1 MTCAEVRSLLPDHL
15 LAMVPETQAAA
26 IRRHLRGC
34 AACRAELAALDEGLA
49 AFTDAVAP
57 ADPSPELRARVL
69 STLEDEWREVPVRSA
84 GRGAALRRP
93 MASWLVAA
101 AAALVLVASV
111 SWGVSQTRRANDAV
125 AGAASYERLL
135 STLGG
140 TEFRV
145 GALRPVGDSGV
156 KGSVLLYES
165 KWGRSWAAIFVK
177 TEYDTGAL
185 SATVTS
191 PDGSSL
197 RFERFWTKGGEGD
210 GWLITSA
217 DVSTMDRVTVRD
229 ASGTIL
235 ATGNVT
241 EA

>member
-1 MTCAEVRSLLPDHL
+1 VTCTEVRSLLPDHL

-34 AACRAELAALDEGLA
+34 AACRTELAALDEGLA

-57 ADPSPELRARVL
+57 ADPPAELRARVL
-69 STLEDEWREVPVRSA
+69 ATLEDEWREAPERPVA
-84 GRGAALRRP
+84 RRP
-93 MASWLVAA
+93 AVRRPVASRLVAA

-111 SWGVSQTRRANDAV
+111 TWGVGQAHRANDAV

-145 GALRPVGDSGV
+145 GAVQPVGDSGV

-165 KWGRSWAAIFVK
+165 KWGRSWAAIFVQ
-177 TEYDTGAL
+177 TEYDSGAL
-185 SATVTS
+185 SATVTA

-197 RFERFWTKGGEGD
+197 RFDRFWTKGGEGD
-210 GWLITSA
+210 GWLVTSA
-217 DVSTMDRVTVRD
+217 DVSTMSEVTVRD
-229 ASGTIL
+229 ASGTVL
-235 ATGNVT
+235 ATGHI
-241 EA
+241 ADA

>member
-1 MTCAEVRSLLPDHL
+1 VTCAEVRSLLPDHL

-34 AACRAELAALDEGLA
+34 AACRAEMAALDEGLA

-69 STLEDEWREVPVRSA
+69 STLEDEWREAPERPAV
-84 GRGAALRRP
+84 RGAALRRP

-111 SWGVSQTRRANDAV
+111 SWGVSQTRRANDAI

-145 GALRPVGDSGV
+145 GALQPVGDSGV

-165 KWGRSWAAIFVK
+165 KWGRSWAAVFVK

-210 GWLITSA
+210 GWLVTSA
-217 DVSTMDRVTVRD
+217 DVSTMNRVTVRD
-229 ASGTIL
+229 ASGTVL